1 DVDVEE
7 AGKGILA
14 AHHVFRAGVDVR
26 LPLRP
31 GEGHRAHARG
41 GLADPT
47 VADPVPVDRDAL
59 DHGSRARLLFHGIFI
74 VAAAEGVF
82 LKGAVGA
89 RSGVATV
96 EANRTA
102 APLTGEAEVA
112 PRVDGGS
119 VATTQ
124 GLGKDRVDL
133 GQGQPLE
140 GVVLVDVDGESVQA
154 DAQE

>member
-1 DVDVEE
+1 
-7 AGKGILA
+7 
-14 AHHVFRAGVDVR
+14 
-26 LPLRP
+26 
-31 GEGHRAHARG
+31 
-41 GLADPT
+41 
-47 VADPVPVDRDAL
+47 
-59 DHGSRARLLFHGIFI
+59 
-74 VAAAEGVF
+74 
-82 LKGAVGA
+82 AVGA

-102 APLTGEAEVA
+102 APLTGEAEDA

-154 DAQE
+154 DAQEGGSITKSLFKSVDLISSHLAGHRAKLRRAGDKGGSGCARTLSLDLDAHVGVVLAKAFGPEGHHVVHGVRTHG